1 MPIDI
6 KKVTD
11 EHIGRGVVYKPR
23 HGAVEQGV
31 ITSYNDSFIF
41 VNYGAACMGRGLA
54 TSPGDLDW
62 LIAL

>member
-6 KKVTD
+6 KKVYPVD
-11 EHIGRGVVYKPR
+11 VGRGVIYKPR
-23 HGAVEQGV
+23 HGATEQGV
-31 ITSYNDSFIF
+31 ITSYNNSFIF

-62 LIAL
+62 LTP